1 MSIGT
6 DTRILDDGWQTKG
19 AFHSTKISGLRFEN
33 FLVSNGTRRVRKVSF
48 HSTSKTSFA
57 LIEMVD
63 VGSLLFVLELHDDF
77 EGDIS
82 DTV

>member
-1 MSIGT
+1 MQIGT

-33 FLVSNGTRRVRKVSF
+33 FLVSNGTRRVLKVSF
-48 HSTSKTSFA
+48 HSSFA
-57 LIEMVD
+57 LTEMED

-77 EGDIS
+77 DGDIS